1 MHRRAHGR
9 ALALAQGLEP
19 TDLMR
24 LKRTPPAPAP
34 ASVGGAAPGDGGGG
48 AAGPADGGALAAPL
62 PRGGAAAA
70 RSAPEP
76 FICRHAG
83 GMCFDF
89 AGQDGRAYLVGA
101 LPLLTLQGVL
111 PAQSSFR
118 IGRRARRQGW
128 AVWSPHGTLGH

>member
-24 LKRTPPAPAP
+24 LKRAPPAPAP

-76 FICRHAG
+76 FISRHAG

-101 LPLLTLQGVL
+101 LPLLTACNLCYHSGLL
-111 PAQSSFR
+111 PHCPARTQAQ
-118 IGRRARRQGW
+118 
-128 AVWSPHGTLGH
+128 LGCLEPP